1 MARYTVHVKGEGP
14 EALARAQF
22 VRDGFSWLALGFG
35 PLWLLAKG
43 AWISALLLI
52 ALLMGIAMLLGSI
65 GIAAM
70 FPLVSQLVSFLV
82 ALESGAIR
90 AWELEL
96 KGHRFAGVIS
106 GDDRDVMERRFFAE
120 ALGEAAAPAPV
131 SAAFPA
137 EFAPTRTV
145 SGVPIIGLF
154 PNPSRP
160 GGNRS

>member
-14 EALARAQF
+14 DALARAQF
-22 VRDGFSWLALGFG
+22 VRDGFSWAALAFG
-35 PLWLLAKG
+35 PFWLFAKG

-52 ALLMGIAMLLGSI
+52 ALFISIGMVLGGL

-70 FPLVSQLVSFLV
+70 IPLVSLLVSYLV

-90 AWELEL
+90 AWELGV

-106 GDDRDVMERRFFAE
+106 GDDRDVMERRFFEE
-120 ALGEAAAPAPV
+120 ALGERAAPSPV
-131 SAAFPA
+131 SLPYPS
-137 EFAPTRTV
+137 ENAPRAT
-145 SGVPIIGLF
+145 SGLPIIGLF

-160 GGNRS
+160 RGNRP

>member
-14 EALARAQF
+14 DALARAQF
-22 VRDGFSWLALGFG
+22 VRDGFSWAALAFG
-35 PLWLLAKG
+35 PFWLFAKG

-52 ALLMGIAMLLGSI
+52 ALLMGMAMLLGSI
-65 GIAAM
+65 GIAVM
-70 FPLVSQLVSFLV
+70 FPLVSQLVYFLV

-106 GDDRDVMERRFFAE
+106 GDDRDVMERRFFEE

-131 SAAFPA
+131 SLPYPS
-137 EFAPTRTV
+137 ENAPRAT
-145 SGVPIIGLF
+145 SGLPIIGLF

-160 GGNRS
+160 RGNRP